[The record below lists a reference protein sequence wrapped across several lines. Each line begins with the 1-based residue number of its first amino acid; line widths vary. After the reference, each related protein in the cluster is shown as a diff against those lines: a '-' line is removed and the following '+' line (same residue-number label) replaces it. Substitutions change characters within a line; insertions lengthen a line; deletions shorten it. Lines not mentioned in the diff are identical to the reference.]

1 MENLEEMKAKA
12 KEKIEKE
19 MGETDTPLGQI
30 GMILLAW
37 LDYAEDA
44 AEKINQESKTLDG
57 AYKALRNH
65 ASKHKGKS
73 MSYCV
78 NPAEAMEIILE
89 YFGQPDPKG
98 VIEGG
103 LMYKA
108 MTEAAAKFKPYGTEP
123 PESGTVTTQS
133 EQNPQPVAE
142 KQQPAANLSALN
154 ALSLEDLGL

>member
-1 MENLEEMKAKA
+1 MTTENASSIKELAKQ
-12 KEKIEKE
+12 KIEKE
-19 MGETDTPLGQI
+19 MGEIDTPLGQI

-37 LDYAEDA
+37 LDYSDGA

-57 AYKALRNH
+57 AYEALRNH

-108 MTEAAAKFKPYGTEP
+108 MTEAAARLKPYGADSAEELP
-123 PESGTVTTQS
+123 K
-133 EQNPQPVAE
+133 PQPVAE
-142 KQQPAANLSALN
+142 KPQQEKSMSALD
-154 ALSLEDLGL
+154 ALNLEDFGL